1 MFSKFNKLILT
12 CGSIVFLSFL
22 GPIAHAQQ
30 DFSTAIKDIELHVSE
45 VTSLLREL
53 STVITPAQALDLEK
67 SQKNKISLFLQHV
80 KKVDS
85 HGAAIG
91 NAVMAGG
98 NLHPNIALARKYR
111 EEMNNVGYPK
121 LNAEM
126 LRVEKIH
133 PPLKQI
139 FDQLRN
145 MHNQ

>member
-1 MFSKFNKLILT
+1 MYKKIKKLIIT
-12 CGSIVFLSFL
+12 FSSIVCVTFF
-22 GPIAHAQQ
+22 GTVAHAQQ

-45 VTSLLREL
+45 VNSLLREL
-53 STVITPAQALDLEK
+53 AIVTTPAQALDLEK
-67 SQKNKISLFLQHV
+67 SQKNKIALFLQHV

-85 HGAAIG
+85 HGAEIG
-91 NAVMAGG
+91 NALMSGG
-98 NLHPNIALARKYR
+98 IMHPNIALARKYR

-145 MHNQ
+145 MHKH